1 MAGQGRILESDDDV
15 AGVLRE
21 ASRIAIVGIKPE
33 SQSSTP
39 AHYVSA
45 YLQRVGYQIVPVPV
59 YFPDVTEM
67 LGEPVYRSL
76 ADVPGVIDL
85 VILFRR
91 SADVPGHVDDI
102 IAKKPSA
109 VWMQLGIRND
119 EAAARL
125 VQAGID
131 VVQDRCAMV
140 EHRSI

>member
-1 MAGQGRILESDDDV
+1 MAEQGRILESDDDV

-21 ASRIAIVGIKPE
+21 ARRIAIVGIKPE

-39 AHYVSA
+39 AYYVSA

-76 ADVPGVIDL
+76 ADVPGDIDL
-85 VILFRR
+85 VVLFRR
-91 SADVPGHVDDI
+91 SVDVAGHVDDI

-109 VWMQLGIRND
+109 VWMQLGIRNE
-119 EAAARL
+119 EAARRL
-125 VQAGID
+125 VEAGID
-131 VVQDRCAMV
+131 VVQDRCSMV